1 MTAHPEGDQA
11 AALAS
16 LRLDEDRDQRG
27 VRRWKIWIPILVLVV
42 AAAVILTTFGARL
55 GAPSLETLTVPPPSR
70 PQSDVLMTATGYV
83 VARRK
88 AAVGAKIPGRLAT
101 LGVEEGSTIR
111 KGEVIARLESADL
124 EAALRQSEAS
134 AQSARADLVQAQA
147 EQVELDREL
156 ARQKSLMMAEISPRA
171 IHEAADAAAESGR
184 ARMAALR
191 ARIGAED
198 AAVAYAR
205 AMLDNASVL
214 APFDGVVLTKDAEVG
229 ESVAPAVGGGGT
241 TRGSMVT
248 MADMDSLEV
257 EADVSEANIGRL
269 ELGMPAEI
277 VLDAFPD
284 RPYPAIV
291 HQIVPTADRQKATV
305 QVKVRFT
312 GDRAGALPEMSA
324 KVSFLKPSALTRSGP
339 RNLITLPAS
348 SVRLQPGGGMGG
360 VVLVVREGVVA
371 EVPVSLASAP
381 REGQA
386 EVASGLQGGEEILL
400 SPPAGLKT
408 GAKVRLRKPGG
419 R

>member
-1 MTAHPEGDQA
+1 M
-11 AALAS
+11 
-16 LRLDEDRDQRG
+16 
-27 VRRWKIWIPILVLVV
+27 
-42 AAAVILTTFGARL
+42 
-55 GAPSLETLTVPPPSR
+55 
-70 PQSDVLMTATGYV
+70 
-83 VARRK
+83 
-88 AAVGAKIPGRLAT
+88 
-101 LGVEEGSTIR
+101 
-111 KGEVIARLESADL
+111 
-124 EAALRQSEAS
+124 
-134 AQSARADLVQAQA
+134 
-147 EQVELDREL
+147 ELDREL
-156 ARQKSLMMAEISPRA
+156 ARQKSLLEAEISARA
-171 IHEAADAAAESGR
+171 IYEAAEAAAESGR
-184 ARMAALR
+184 ARITALR
-191 ARIGAED
+191 ERIGAGD
-198 AAVAYAR
+198 AAAAYAR
-205 AMLDNASVL
+205 ATLDNASVL

-284 RPYPAIV
+284 RPYAAIV

-312 GDRAGALPEMSA
+312 GDRTGALPEMSA

-348 SVRLQPGGGMGG
+348 SVRLQPGGGTAG
-360 VVLVVREGVVA
+360 VVLAVREGIVA

-400 SPPAGLKT
+400 SPPDGLRT
-408 GAKVRLRKPGG
+408 GAKVRLRRAGG